1 MIRAALESDAESICA
16 LHVAAIREVC
26 GLVYDARAIEA
37 WAGAKRPERYR
48 AAIAE
53 SIMLVAEGEGVIA
66 GFGELHLAT
75 AELKAVYVRPD
86 SLRRGIGRRILQA
99 LEDSQRVRPSKPAR
113 KWAYVVTMPSRWED
127 AGSIST
133 RCSTV
138 ATSPARSIASWL
150 GLLRVGGAKTVGA
163 AVICPNYRSAGGEG
177 QTAKAT

>member
-1 MIRAALESDAESICA
+1 MESDAESICA

-26 GLVYDARAIEA
+26 GLVYDAHAIEA

-99 LEDSQRVRPSKPAR
+99 LEETGR
-113 KWAYVVTMPSRWED
+113 KRGLHRIELRATLNAIPFYRAQGYDLGEMTTFPL
-127 AGSIST
+127 GGGL
-133 RCSTV
+133 TV
-138 ATSPARSIASWL
+138 PCATFH
-150 GLLRVGGAKTVGA
+150 
-163 AVICPNYRSAGGEG
+163 
-177 QTAKAT
+177 KAL